1 MSTTDLFAR
10 LANLTSYR
18 RTIAIA
24 KPDDINQEH
33 PGPDGRPRFAIREG
47 AETTSIEIRALTA
60 RERDQVDRIMDS
72 VIAPQIFKDE
82 MDESGRIKAR
92 TPIGWDEDDPA
103 YQKKRRLAVEE
114 QFAHICILGC
124 QALAESTEG
133 TNTSTK
139 AENLRA
145 AIDAKIISFIAQSI
159 WSLGYAGGDHADFF
173 SKAAS
178 SSSPS

>member
-1 MSTTDLFAR
+1 MSATDLFSR

-24 KPDDINQEH
+24 KPDDITTEE
-33 PGPDGRPRFAIREG
+33 GPDGRPRFAIRDG
-47 AETTSIEIRALTA
+47 AETTEIEIRALTA
-60 RERDQVDRIMDS
+60 RERDEVDKIMDS
-72 VIAPQIFKDE
+72 VIAPQIFKEEVD
-82 MDESGRIKAR
+82 DAGRVKAR

-103 YQKKRRLAVEE
+103 YQKKRRIAVEE

-124 QALAESTEG
+124 DALKQSTDGE
-133 TNTSTK
+133 NTATK
-139 AENLRA
+139 ADNLRSS
-145 AIDAKIISFIAQSI
+145 IDAKIISFIAQSI
-159 WSLGYAGGDHADFF
+159 WSLGYTGGDHADFF